1 MLGLMIAAC
10 LAVALFAASGLVLL
24 IAAGDRSEVKVRLK
38 QVTAL
43 PSIPQPRGIRY
54 VLRYVTRTLLPFRRL
69 LHLKGDEALAN
80 QLGLAG
86 FRKTE
91 DLDTFLNAKLLGPV
105 LGVLLATFAGGS
117 NLLLLSLVLGA
128 AGFFAP
134 DLYLFRAISRR
145 RRTVALS
152 LPDAMDLLVICMEA
166 GLGIDQATLRVA
178 TELTQVSPELCDELM
193 IISREQRAGK
203 PRADAWRGMADRLN
217 VDIVT
222 QFAGML
228 AQSERLGTPIAK
240 SLGQFADNLRTKR
253 MLEAEERAAKSS
265 IKLIPPLVVFV
276 FPAMFV
282 VILGPAILAIA
293 HAFE

>member
-1 MLGLMIAAC
+1 MLGLMIAVC
-10 LAVALFAASGLVLL
+10 LAVALLAATGLVLL
-24 IAAGDRSEVKVRLK
+24 IAGGDRSELKVRLK
-38 QVTAL
+38 EVTAL
-43 PSIPQPRGIRY
+43 PSTPQSRGVRY
-54 VLRYVTRTLLPFRRL
+54 VLQYMTRTLLPFRRL

-86 FRKTE
+86 FSKAE
-91 DLDTFLNAKLLGPV
+91 DLDTFLNAKLLCPV

-117 NLLLLSLVLGA
+117 NLLPLSLVFGA

-134 DLYLFRAISRR
+134 DLYLIRAISRR
-145 RRTVALS
+145 KRAVALS

-178 TELTQVSPELCDELM
+178 TELTQISPELCGELM
-193 IISREQRAGK
+193 ILSREQRAGK
-203 PRADAWRGMADRLN
+203 PRADAWRGIADRLN
-217 VDIVT
+217 VDIVS

-253 MLEAEERAAKSS
+253 LLEAEERAAKSS